1 MKKYLN
7 VIIVSFFAFLLLE
20 YDYGLPLIIPIILI
34 YLSNN
39 SKLSFIVIPVSML
52 SIFVFNYDYLKVGIV
67 LYIFIMIYLLFFLKK
82 KNLFIDAI
90 YTFVICMGLLLLR
103 ANEILNKEIII
114 RIIIY
119 SALSSVMLTV
129 MKIILNKREDFFVY
143 FEIVSI
149 SLALIGA
156 SLIEFEYNIC
166 FYLGCFYAIYFTYN
180 ANGLFSFV
188 FSTLLMVYIYMK
200 YKIEYVLILPFLSV
214 IYMINSI
221 LSSFVTILLTT
232 ILCFIFPEYYKVAI
246 ILDVICIAFE
256 LLKNKVLGKRI
267 TKENEIKE
275 SVKESSEVLNRDV
288 LAFSSF
294 LDMCAQESEGM
305 REYYK
310 KLDEGIKSLEKNY
323 CNKCYLCNKCY
334 QKDVKEEMKN
344 LIINAKNITYDI
356 KESEVFSVCPYN
368 IEIRKS
374 AIIIN
379 EKMENTT
386 RRAKSK
392 VVSSTLQGISNILR
406 QFIVDTSTKKEM
418 EYEEIYKMKK
428 AISSNG
434 YVISYFKADKMND
447 DDFLIEIGIR
457 GVTFEDVKE
466 KIASIIE
473 RSIHKEVTLE
483 YDYTESG
490 KIYFHIIPKTKC
502 RIEYSTSSIA
512 AGKVSGDNLLVNET
526 KDGKVVSV
534 ICDGMGKG
542 YSANMSSEFVIG
554 MFEELFKSN
563 LSSYAMI
570 QMMNTYCEIKDSIDS
585 FCTLDYMEL
594 DRKNKEITF
603 YKMSSAPS
611 YIYHLN
617 KSIEKI
623 ENKRLPLGK
632 ESEIVTENV
641 KVEEGDII
649 IMSSDGVFE
658 NIQNEGEL
666 NEYIA
671 SITHLPAP
679 KIVYQVINYIKESS
693 KLTDDDISLVVLK
706 VLPN

>member
-1 MKKYLN
+1 
-7 VIIVSFFAFLLLE
+7 
-20 YDYGLPLIIPIILI
+20 
-34 YLSNN
+34 
-39 SKLSFIVIPVSML
+39 
-52 SIFVFNYDYLKVGIV
+52 
-67 LYIFIMIYLLFFLKK
+67 
-82 KNLFIDAI
+82 
-90 YTFVICMGLLLLR
+90 
-103 ANEILNKEIII
+103 
-114 RIIIY
+114 
-119 SALSSVMLTV
+119 
-129 MKIILNKREDFFVY
+129 
-143 FEIVSI
+143 
-149 SLALIGA
+149 
-156 SLIEFEYNIC
+156 
-166 FYLGCFYAIYFTYN
+166 
-180 ANGLFSFV
+180 
-188 FSTLLMVYIYMK
+188 
-200 YKIEYVLILPFLSV
+200 
-214 IYMINSI
+214 MINSI

-246 ILDVICIAFE
+246 ILDAICIAFE

-434 YVISYFKADKMND
+434 YVISYFKADKMNE
-447 DDFLIEIGIR
+447 DDFLIEMGIR

-466 KIASIIE
+466 KITSIIE

-490 KIYFHIIPKTKC
+490 KVYFRIIPKTKC

-563 LSSYAMI
+563 LSSYAMV

-594 DRKNKEITF
+594 DRKNKEISF

-611 YIYHLN
+611 YIYHFN
-617 KSIEKI
+617 KTIEKI

-666 NEYIA
+666 TEYIA

-706 VLPN
+706 VIPN

>member
-246 ILDVICIAFE
+246 ILDAICIAFE
-256 LLKNKVLGKRI
+256 L
-267 TKENEIKE
+267 
-275 SVKESSEVLNRDV
+275 
-288 LAFSSF
+288 
-294 LDMCAQESEGM
+294 
-305 REYYK
+305 
-310 KLDEGIKSLEKNY
+310 
-323 CNKCYLCNKCY
+323 
-334 QKDVKEEMKN
+334 
-344 LIINAKNITYDI
+344 
-356 KESEVFSVCPYN
+356 
-368 IEIRKS
+368 
-374 AIIIN
+374 
-379 EKMENTT
+379 
-386 RRAKSK
+386 
-392 VVSSTLQGISNILR
+392 
-406 QFIVDTSTKKEM
+406 
-418 EYEEIYKMKK
+418 
-428 AISSNG
+428 
-434 YVISYFKADKMND
+434 
-447 DDFLIEIGIR
+447 
-457 GVTFEDVKE
+457 
-466 KIASIIE
+466 
-473 RSIHKEVTLE
+473 
-483 YDYTESG
+483 
-490 KIYFHIIPKTKC
+490 
-502 RIEYSTSSIA
+502 
-512 AGKVSGDNLLVNET
+512 
-526 KDGKVVSV
+526 
-534 ICDGMGKG
+534 
-542 YSANMSSEFVIG
+542 
-554 MFEELFKSN
+554 
-563 LSSYAMI
+563 
-570 QMMNTYCEIKDSIDS
+570 
-585 FCTLDYMEL
+585 
-594 DRKNKEITF
+594 
-603 YKMSSAPS
+603 
-611 YIYHLN
+611 
-617 KSIEKI
+617 
-623 ENKRLPLGK
+623 
-632 ESEIVTENV
+632 
-641 KVEEGDII
+641 
-649 IMSSDGVFE
+649 
-658 NIQNEGEL
+658 
-666 NEYIA
+666 
-671 SITHLPAP
+671 
-679 KIVYQVINYIKESS
+679 
-693 KLTDDDISLVVLK
+693 
-706 VLPN
+706 

>member
-232 ILCFIFPEYYKVAI
+232 ILCFIFPEYYKVVI
-246 ILDVICIAFE
+246 ILDAICIAF
-256 LLKNKVLGKRI
+256 
-267 TKENEIKE
+267 
-275 SVKESSEVLNRDV
+275 
-288 LAFSSF
+288 
-294 LDMCAQESEGM
+294 
-305 REYYK
+305 
-310 KLDEGIKSLEKNY
+310 
-323 CNKCYLCNKCY
+323 
-334 QKDVKEEMKN
+334 
-344 LIINAKNITYDI
+344 
-356 KESEVFSVCPYN
+356 
-368 IEIRKS
+368 
-374 AIIIN
+374 
-379 EKMENTT
+379 
-386 RRAKSK
+386 
-392 VVSSTLQGISNILR
+392 
-406 QFIVDTSTKKEM
+406 
-418 EYEEIYKMKK
+418 
-428 AISSNG
+428 
-434 YVISYFKADKMND
+434 
-447 DDFLIEIGIR
+447 
-457 GVTFEDVKE
+457 
-466 KIASIIE
+466 
-473 RSIHKEVTLE
+473 
-483 YDYTESG
+483 
-490 KIYFHIIPKTKC
+490 
-502 RIEYSTSSIA
+502 
-512 AGKVSGDNLLVNET
+512 
-526 KDGKVVSV
+526 
-534 ICDGMGKG
+534 
-542 YSANMSSEFVIG
+542 
-554 MFEELFKSN
+554 
-563 LSSYAMI
+563 
-570 QMMNTYCEIKDSIDS
+570 
-585 FCTLDYMEL
+585 
-594 DRKNKEITF
+594 
-603 YKMSSAPS
+603 
-611 YIYHLN
+611 
-617 KSIEKI
+617 
-623 ENKRLPLGK
+623 
-632 ESEIVTENV
+632 
-641 KVEEGDII
+641 
-649 IMSSDGVFE
+649 
-658 NIQNEGEL
+658 
-666 NEYIA
+666 
-671 SITHLPAP
+671 
-679 KIVYQVINYIKESS
+679 
-693 KLTDDDISLVVLK
+693 
-706 VLPN
+706 